1 MDRVWF
7 LTWAMYGHQ
16 LPSELQEL
24 PEETPVGEPIELDG
38 AKAAA
43 VLDQFHETA
52 NHRGWKLLAVSI
64 RSACVHIVVN
74 VPGDP
79 DPAKVLQDFKSYGSR
94 RLNQVFGKAPSG
106 LWWTGNSARRKIK
119 DATAVKAT
127 INDIISKENLL
138 VTWVQGGNA
147 SPESNQSNT

>member
-1 MDRVWF
+1 M
-7 LTWAMYGHQ
+7 
-16 LPSELQEL
+16 

-127 INDIISKENLL
+127 INDIISKENVL
-138 VTWVQGGNA
+138 VTWVA
-147 SPESNQSNT
+147 